1 MTAPLSWRRSIHR
14 SIHVLFAVVLGTYLY
29 SPLSGV
35 WVAELLVQVLVFP
48 GLALSG
54 VLLWKGPVV
63 RRWVR
68 ARRPERAN

>member
-1 MTAPLSWRRSIHR
+1 M
-14 SIHVLFAVVLGTYLY
+14 LFAVVLGAYLY

-35 WVAELLVQVLVFP
+35 WAAELLVQGLVFP

-54 VLLWKGPVV
+54 MVLWKGPVV

-68 ARRPERAN
+68 GRRPERAN